1 MVWSKFSIK
10 IVGMQFGNFVY
21 DNRNWK
27 KIYDNLTKKI
37 HIWNRM
43 RFSLWQEKITV
54 NLILWLNLWYTAQI
68 YTIPKYIQKKLR
80 NEYKIFIRQTP
91 HLESSVRYILDI
103 DTQLNSLDIK
113 WIQRLLN
120 TTNALWKNLLLY
132 QLNLIFNS
140 NQGLALF
147 RETQILRSPRH
158 SNLQKQNNKD
168 YRIQLL
174 NAQQNF
180 TTTKFPTCTDIEEIL
195 DQPIFWNPVTKMDTD
210 SSTPIFT
217 VSHPRINK
225 FTIIKDICKFL
236 QLGLISSMRFE
247 EKLDHTNLKPERI
260 YLYIVDLIFND
271 WKHIL

>member
-10 IVGMQFGNFVY
+10 IVGMHFGNFVY
-21 DNRNWK
+21 DNRNWNE
-27 KIYDNLTKKI
+27 ICDNLTKKI

-43 RFSLWQEKITV
+43 RFSLWQEK
-54 NLILWLNLWYTAQI
+54 NNREPYPLIESMVHSSNI
-68 YTIPKYIQKKLR
+68 YYSEIYLKKLR
-80 NEYKIFIRQTP
+80 NEYKIFLRQTP

-103 DTQLNSLDIK
+103 DTQLNSLDTK
-113 WIQRLLN
+113 WIQRLVN
-120 TTNALWKNLLLY
+120 TTNAFWKNLLLY

-147 RETQILRSPRH
+147 RETQILSSPRH
-158 SNLQKQNNKD
+158 NNLQKQNNKD
-168 YRIQLL
+168 FRIQLF
-174 NAQQNF
+174 NARQNF
-180 TTTKFPTCTDIEEIL
+180 TTSKFPTCTDIEEIL

-236 QLGLISSMRFE
+236 QLGLISSVRFE
-247 EKLDHTNLKPERI
+247 EKLGHTNLNLKESI
-260 YLYIVDLIFND
+260 CILLI
-271 WKHIL
+271 